1 MPLNFGKVGAA
12 LALITVAAFVLW
24 LLFTS
29 FFASETVEEDAGQTS
44 SLPPPSATVIQGTTL
59 RQHAL
64 EQINEDWLAAA
75 AKRERLVCPAWSIAT
90 SAAPA

>member
-29 FFASETVEEDAGQTS
+29 FFASETVEEDAGQTG
-44 SLPPPSATVIQGTTL
+44 SLPPPSATV
-59 RQHAL
+59 
-64 EQINEDWLAAA
+64 
-75 AKRERLVCPAWSIAT
+75 
-90 SAAPA
+90 